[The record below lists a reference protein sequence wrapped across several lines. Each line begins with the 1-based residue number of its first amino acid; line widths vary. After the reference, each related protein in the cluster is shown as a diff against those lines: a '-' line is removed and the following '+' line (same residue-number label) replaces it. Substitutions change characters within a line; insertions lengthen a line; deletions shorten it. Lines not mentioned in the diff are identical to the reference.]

1 MGGSNICF
9 AQNWQ
14 TERSSESILIFA
26 GPVHHEECCLPEE
39 SSWPSLSV
47 FGWRPLTSN
56 GLVLFDGWFGWFG
69 YCGNG
74 SKAIQYPRGWRLTR
88 THLMLVI
95 WVFSTPHKCLGSAAR
110 ENLGNGRRSVDSDVI
125 HHFYPLK
132 EKDSGDWMTIK
143 PQGDAPSSAELANT
157 SLPNCCVT
165 GGRQVLSHDHGC
177 HQAGDCYSP
186 KTTWPIGHLF
196 DIKWASAQMPPTPL
210 IGGGVL

>member
-9 AQNWQ
+9 AQNWE

-26 GPVHHEECCLPEE
+26 GPVHHEECCLPAE

-56 GLVLFDGWFGWFG
+56 GLVHFDGWFGWFG

-95 WVFSTPHKCLGSAAR
+95 GVFSTPHKCLGSAAR

-143 PQGDAPSSAELANT
+143 PQGDAPVRLSWQTLHFLTVA
-157 SLPNCCVT
+157 SLEGAKFWAMTMAATKLETAIVPNDLTHRTFIRYIVYC
-165 GGRQVLSHDHGC
+165 
-177 HQAGDCYSP
+177 
-186 KTTWPIGHLF
+186 
-196 DIKWASAQMPPTPL
+196 PT
-210 IGGGVL
+210 V